1 MRLYLR
7 NDREEKIGKIN
18 DKNGEHN
25 FRMVHSALVSG
36 DISTVLRNKKLSC
49 FAHKPIRF

>member
-7 NDREEKIGKIN
+7 NDREEKIGKVN

-25 FRMVHSALVSG
+25 FRMVHSALVSAWYLHG
-36 DISTVLRNKKLSC
+36 FKK
-49 FAHKPIRF
+49 